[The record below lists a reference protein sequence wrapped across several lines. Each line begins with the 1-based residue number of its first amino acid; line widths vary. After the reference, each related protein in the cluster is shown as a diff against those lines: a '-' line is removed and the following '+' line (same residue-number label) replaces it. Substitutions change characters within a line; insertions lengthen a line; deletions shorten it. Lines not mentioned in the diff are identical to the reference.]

1 LRTGHVAVGTL
12 VLAYSMFGVV
22 GFVSSF
28 VSPDPITRAISSGL
42 TIFSYACISV
52 LSMKLSFRELF
63 RVLMPLN
70 VFNVLKAYADTGY
83 MMLKYQSMFG
93 GLVKYFN
100 QHFWYV
106 FDLNELVKNN
116 QTLTLE
122 LINSTKEGQ
131 DFIDM
136 ALKLNETASQI
147 NSLTPDVPF
156 LGDAAKFIEGL
167 PMWAMVIILVLVG
180 FFAATEL
187 FFSLISNAFTI
198 VTYPLIFVLGTLLIL
213 HFRLNV
219 WYVYLIPQLWVPVAA
234 TVDSFLRIYILR
246 ALFFRFFRNHPL
258 ISQYAK
264 GGNL

>member
-1 LRTGHVAVGTL
+1 VAVSTL

-28 VSPDPITRAISSGL
+28 VSPDPITRAVSSGV

-52 LSMKLSFRELF
+52 LSMKLRFRELF

-70 VFNVLKAYADTGY
+70 VFNVVKAYADTGY
-83 MMLKYQSMFG
+83 MMLKYQSMWG
-93 GLVKYFN
+93 NLVKYVN

-106 FDLNELVKNN
+106 FDLKELVENN

-131 DFIDM
+131 GFIDM
-136 ALKLNETASQI
+136 ASKMNETASLFNNI
-147 NSLTPDVPF
+147 PFIDDVSQW
-156 LGDAAKFIEGL
+156 GEFIENL
-167 PMWAMVIILVLVG
+167 PTWVLGIVLILMI
-180 FFAATEL
+180 FFTASEL
-187 FFSLISNAFTI
+187 FFSFISNAFTI
-198 VTYPLIFVLGTLLIL
+198 VTYPIILLLGVFLVI

-219 WYVYLIPQLWVPVAA
+219 WYVYLIPQFWIPVAA
-234 TVDSFLRIYILR
+234 TVDSFLRIYFFR

-264 GGNL
+264 GDNP

>member
-1 LRTGHVAVGTL
+1 VAVSTL

-28 VSPDPITRAISSGL
+28 VSPDPITRAISAGL
-42 TIFSYACISV
+42 TLFSYACISV

-70 VFNVLKAYADTGY
+70 VFNIVKAYADTGY
-83 MMLKYQSMFG
+83 MMLRYQSLFG
-93 GLVKYFN
+93 DWIKYAN
-100 QHFWYV
+100 QHFWYLS
-106 FDLNELVKNN
+106 DLNELVKNN

-122 LINSTKEGQ
+122 LINSTKEGK

-136 ALKLNETASQI
+136 TLKLNETAHQI
-147 NSLTPDVPF
+147 NGLTPDLPF

-167 PMWAMVIILVLVG
+167 PVWVVMIALIVGIL
-180 FFAATEL
+180 FAGSEF

-198 VTYPLIFVLGTLLIL
+198 VTCPIIFVLGVVCVIN
-213 HFRLNV
+213 FRLNV

-234 TVDSFLRIYILR
+234 TVDSFLRIYLLR

-264 GGNL
+264 GGNI

>member
-1 LRTGHVAVGTL
+1 LRTGHVAVSTL
-12 VLAYSMFGVV
+12 VLAYSLFGMI

-28 VSPDPITRAISSGL
+28 VSPDPITRVVSSGV

-52 LSMKLSFRELF
+52 LSMKLSFREMF

-70 VFNVLKAYADTGY
+70 LLNIVKAYADTGY
-83 MMLKYQSMFG
+83 MMLRYQSMFG
-93 GLVKYFN
+93 GLLKYVN

-106 FDLNELVKNN
+106 ADLAKSN

-122 LINSTKEGQ
+122 LINSTQEGR

-136 ALKLNETASQI
+136 ALKMNETNTLI
-147 NSLTPDVPF
+147 PDIPF
-156 LGDAAKFIEGL
+156 LGDAAKFIQGL
-167 PMWAMVIILVLVG
+167 PAWVLGIVLIIVL
-180 FFAATEL
+180 FFTASEL
-187 FFSLISNAFTI
+187 FFSFISNAFTI
-198 VTYPLIFVLGTLLIL
+198 VTYPIILLLGAFLVIHL
-213 HFRLNV
+213 RLNV

-234 TVDSFLRIYILR
+234 TVDSFLRIYFFR

-258 ISQYAK
+258 ISQYAA

>member
-1 LRTGHVAVGTL
+1 VAVGTL

-52 LSMKLSFRELF
+52 LSMKLSFKELF

-70 VFNVLKAYADTGY
+70 VLNVVKAYADTGY
-83 MMLKYQSMFG
+83 MMLRYQSMFG
-93 GLVKYFN
+93 GLLKYVN

-106 FDLNELVKNN
+106 TDLAKSN

-122 LINSTKEGQ
+122 LINSTQEGR

-136 ALKLNETASQI
+136 TLKMNETTNQI
-147 NSLTPDVPF
+147 DNLIPDLPF

-167 PMWAMVIILVLVG
+167 PTWVLMIILILVILLS
-180 FFAATEL
+180 ASEL
-187 FFSLISNAFTI
+187 LFKLISNAFTI
-198 VTYPLIFVLGTLLIL
+198 ITYPIIYVLVALLVI

-234 TVDSFLRIYILR
+234 TVDSFLRIYFFR

-258 ISQYAK
+258 ISQYAA

>member
-1 LRTGHVAVGTL
+1 VAVSTL
-12 VLAYSMFGVV
+12 VLAYSLFGMI

-28 VSPDPITRAISSGL
+28 VSPDPITRVVSSGV

-52 LSMKLSFRELF
+52 LSMKLSFREMF

-70 VFNVLKAYADTGY
+70 LLNIVKAYADTGY
-83 MMLKYQSMFG
+83 MMLRYQSMFG
-93 GLVKYFN
+93 GLLKYVN

-106 FDLNELVKNN
+106 ADLAKSN

-122 LINSTKEGQ
+122 LINPTQEGR

-136 ALKLNETASQI
+136 TLKMNETTNQI
-147 NSLTPDVPF
+147 NNLIPDIPF
-156 LGDAAKFIEGL
+156 LGDAAKFIQGL
-167 PMWAMVIILVLVG
+167 PAWVLGIVLIIVL
-180 FFAATEL
+180 FFTASEL
-187 FFSLISNAFTI
+187 FFSFISNAFTI
-198 VTYPLIFVLGTLLIL
+198 VTYPLIFVLGTLLVL

-234 TVDSFLRIYILR
+234 TMDSFLRIYILR

-258 ISQYAK
+258 ISQYAA